1 MFDAQSLSA
10 LLHGTSGLELAYA
23 SVQVPM
29 AVAMLRAGA
38 RLRQIL
44 ASPLA
49 AVPVTVASGIVCALF
64 APSTAVG
71 GLILGTAVS
80 AALGYGAGKL
90 LTRTR
95 VSDGTHQRGT
105 ILIEGRPPPGIQT
118 RRDAGPGV
126 PTLAHCHIPGA
137 DETKHF
143 KVIGTTGTGKST
155 AIRELLGS
163 ALSRGHRVVIAD
175 PDGGYLRRFFDA
187 ERGDVILNPFDA
199 RSVRWDLFGE
209 IRQPYDAEQLARS
222 LLPDPESGDR
232 TWCGYART
240 LLTAVMR
247 QAHARGVRD
256 PGELYR
262 LIVMA
267 PVEELRSLSAGTPA
281 QPFFEE
287 HNMRMFESIRSVASS
302 AVASLEHVADQQDGR
317 SFSVRDWVGGAGKGQ
332 APGADGGVLFITYRA
347 DQIAALRSTVSAWMR
362 IAIFEAMAGAERDQ
376 HLWFVVDELD
386 ALGKIDGLKD
396 ALARVRKFGGRC
408 ILGFQSIAQVAATYG
423 AGDAHTLVENCGNT
437 LILRCSASE
446 GGGTSRFA
454 STLIGQ
460 REVLRQTSSRTQRPN
475 ELLASVTRSE
485 HFSIEPAVM
494 DSEIEQ
500 LPDLSGYLK
509 FASEHFWRRVE
520 LAPTREIPLGRPR
533 VPEYVPRP
541 TPPRA
546 ATRTVPPVAPVHPV
560 APASGAASPQ
570 PPATAPTPSA
580 PASPEPRR
588 TRTRSRAPR
597 AESRAATRP
606 DAGRASRAR
615 PSAADRPTGPE
626 P

>member
-1 MFDAQSLSA
+1 MFDGQWLSA

-23 SVQVPM
+23 SVQIPM
-29 AVAMLRAGA
+29 AVAMVRARA
-38 RLRQIL
+38 RLRQVL
-44 ASPLA
+44 ASPVA
-49 AVPVTVASGIVCALF
+49 ALPLTAACGIVCALF
-64 APSTAVG
+64 APSTALG
-71 GLILGTAVS
+71 GLFFSTTIS
-80 AALGYGAGKL
+80 SALGYGAGKL
-90 LTRTR
+90 LTRAR
-95 VSDGTHQRGT
+95 APEAWHQRGA
-105 ILIEGRPPPGIQT
+105 IIIESRTPAGAQA
-118 RRDAGPGV
+118 RREQGAEMPSLAG
-126 PTLAHCHIPGA
+126 CRIPGT

-143 KVIGTTGTGKST
+143 KIIGTTGTGKST

-163 ALSRGHRVVIAD
+163 ALSRGDRMVIAD

-187 ERGDVILNPFDA
+187 DRGDVILNPFDA

-232 TWCGYART
+232 TWSGYART

-247 QAHARGVRD
+247 QAHGMGVRD
-256 PGELYR
+256 VAELYR

-267 PVEELRSLSAGTPA
+267 PVDELRSLSSGTPA

-287 HNMRMFESIRSVASS
+287 HNMKMFDSIRSVASS
-302 AVASLEHVADQQDGR
+302 AVASLEHVAAQPGGR
-317 SFSVRDWVGGAGKGQ
+317 PFSVRDWIGVGGGKTPAAG
-332 APGADGGVLFITYRA
+332 AAGVLFITYRA

-376 HLWFVVDELD
+376 HLWFVIDELD

-408 ILGFQSIAQVAATYG
+408 ILGFQSVAQVAATYG

-460 REVLRQTSSRTQRPN
+460 REVMRQTSSRTRRPD
-475 ELLASVTRSE
+475 ELLGSVTRSE

-500 LPDLSGYLK
+500 LADLSGYLK
-509 FASEHFWRRVE
+509 FASESFWRRVE
-520 LAPTREIPLGRPR
+520 LARTSEAEPGPPPA
-533 VPEYVPRP
+533 PEFVPRP
-541 TPPRA
+541 TAPVAVMTPDAPAATAAAASRRVRPRSRVSQAESRSGRRPPRA
-546 ATRTVPPVAPVHPV
+546 GGGP
-560 APASGAASPQ
+560 
-570 PPATAPTPSA
+570 
-580 PASPEPRR
+580 
-588 TRTRSRAPR
+588 
-597 AESRAATRP
+597 
-606 DAGRASRAR
+606 AR
-615 PSAADRPTGPE
+615 PAADNPATGPE